1 MPTPQEVACQFIP
14 AFFER
19 LASNPADVAEMYDS
33 NSSLTIVDFVYG
45 TTEVRNGDVP
55 RAVEQWSQILQGH
68 EMCVE
73 NYSAVP
79 LYGGISVYVTMFA
92 DSKTTR
98 HYFQFVNILESYNT
112 GAYGSEAYFIRHQI
126 VMRLGS
132 AEKEQPEPEV
142 KPQPEP
148 KLEVSSEPVE
158 ATVAPACP
166 SAVEEEGNKEQSQP
180 KKDATMEVPEAAAE
194 VTSEEKTA
202 ADEPAAAA
210 PVQRQPPATSSKPKS
225 WAILASAQPKGEQRQ
240 PLRVVVPENGGNADA
255 AEVNAPVKPTQ
266 TEQRHVASSSA
277 AAAGAQKSSAKAPR
291 PPAAPIGDRLMFNI
305 DYAVSDEEIKTAFGP
320 LAAHIVSLRNNS
332 ANGHVFLDFSDK
344 ENIMDVLKANPPTGR
359 YTQDSCEHLP
369 SEDEAVGKGVGS
381 TPFTKSME

>member
-55 RAVEQWSQILQGH
+55 RAVEQWSQILQGC

-73 NYSAVP
+73 SYSAVP
-79 LYGGISVYVTMFA
+79 LYGGVSVYVTMFA

-98 HYFQFVNILESYNT
+98 HYFQFVNILEPYNT

-126 VMRLGS
+126 LMRLGS

-142 KPQPEP
+142 KPQPEL

-158 ATVAPACP
+158 ATVTPACP
-166 SAVEEEGNKEQSQP
+166 SAVEEEGKKEQSEP
-180 KKDATMEVPEAAAE
+180 KKDVTMEVPEAAAAA
-194 VTSEEKTA
+194 TSEEKAA

-210 PVQRQPPATSSKPKS
+210 PVRRQPAATLSKPMS
-225 WAILASAQPKGEQRQ
+225 WASLASAQPRGEQRQ
-240 PLRVVVPENGGNADA
+240 PLRVLSGERRMPIATGG
-255 AEVNAPVKPTQ
+255 Q
-266 TEQRHVASSSA
+266 VAY
-277 AAAGAQKSSAKAPR
+277 P
-291 PPAAPIGDRLMFNI
+291 
-305 DYAVSDEEIKTAFGP
+305 
-320 LAAHIVSLRNNS
+320 
-332 ANGHVFLDFSDK
+332 
-344 ENIMDVLKANPPTGR
+344 
-359 YTQDSCEHLP
+359 
-369 SEDEAVGKGVGS
+369 
-381 TPFTKSME
+381 